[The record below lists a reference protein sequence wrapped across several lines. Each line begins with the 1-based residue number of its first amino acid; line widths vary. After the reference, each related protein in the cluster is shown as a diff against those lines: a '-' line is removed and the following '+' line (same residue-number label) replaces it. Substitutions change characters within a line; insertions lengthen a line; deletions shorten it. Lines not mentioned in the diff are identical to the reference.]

1 MFCGWPTRSTSV
13 MLHDT
18 EEAVNRVGFTEEAF
32 PDLRHCKCDWEKK
45 ADLPGLDVSMRMLS
59 KLHKERSAKVMEMET
74 GTMLAVKVVVLFW
87 KFSSLNNLDEVAVA
101 VFQESTTMG

>member
-1 MFCGWPTRSTSV
+1 
-13 MLHDT
+13 
-18 EEAVNRVGFTEEAF
+18 
-32 PDLRHCKCDWEKK
+32 
-45 ADLPGLDVSMRMLS
+45 MRMLS

-87 KFSSLNNLDEVAVA
+87 KFLNLNNLDEFAVA